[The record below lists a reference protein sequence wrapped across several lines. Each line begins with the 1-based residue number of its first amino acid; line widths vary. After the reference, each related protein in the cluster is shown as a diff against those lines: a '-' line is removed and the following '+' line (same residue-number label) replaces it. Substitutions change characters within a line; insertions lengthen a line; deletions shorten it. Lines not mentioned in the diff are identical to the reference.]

1 MTRRLLPAVSLALLV
16 AGCATAPTTVAPV
29 AEKPANLHEAGLER
43 VMGRTAPELVALFGD
58 ADLDLHEGQ
67 ARRLQFAGP
76 VCVLDTYL
84 YPGKAGGTPTV
95 TYLDARLPNGD
106 DIDRASCVAALSR
119 RAAAK

>member
-1 MTRRLLPAVSLALLV
+1 MSRRLVAPLSLGLIV
-16 AGCATAPTTVAPV
+16 AGCATAPTGIAPL
-29 AEKPANLHEAGLER
+29 AEKPVNLHEAGLER
-43 VMGRTAPELVALFGD
+43 VMGRTAPELVAVFGD
-58 ADLDLHEGQ
+58 ADLDVHEGQ

-106 DIDRASCVAALSR
+106 DIDRASCVAALTR
-119 RAAAK
+119 RTAAK